1 MSTNDQVLI
10 EQIIQQ
16 EHKLTD
22 NYEREDDFFEF
33 YASNQVL
40 KEYDLSYD
48 EIESGLC
55 GATLD
60 GGLDA
65 IYIFINGELVDEDT
79 DFTEKY
85 KKNPHLELVLIQSK
99 NVRSFGEDAILKLS
113 RLSCNLLDLQFKAVE
128 FEKRYSDFVISK
140 FEMFRS
146 AYFNILTR
154 KPTLAINYFYVSK
167 GIDVHQNVTNQIND
181 LKREVSKTLTEA
193 DVSFK
198 TVGASEL
205 LEIYRKKEIEVFN
218 LKLAENPLSTQGKV
232 FISLITL
239 RDYFDFITDESG
251 KIIKRIFEANVR
263 DYQGKTNVNQ
273 EIQDTL
279 NAKESK
285 EDFWWLNNGVTILAT
300 DASAPGGKSLIIH
313 NPEIV
318 NGLQTSN
325 EIYRYYSAGNNGDDK
340 RAVLVRVIVP
350 DNEESRDRIIRATN
364 SQTPIPKASLRATDA
379 IHRDIED
386 YLKHRGLYYDRR
398 KNFYRNEGKKPSE
411 IISLAFLAQCVISI
425 ALQKPDFAR
434 ARPSTLLEDNT
445 SYRKLYNK
453 NNNVNA
459 YYIASF
465 IGKKVERFLKEKQSI
480 ELTEKNNLKF
490 YIIYAVAALVS
501 NNIYPGFK
509 ALSEIKI
516 EDVSDKILGD
526 AYTKVLDTYQELG
539 GGDQLAKGKSLIERL
554 KQIIIV

>member
-16 EHKLTD
+16 EHKQTGS
-22 NYEREDDFFEF
+22 YEREDDFFEF

-79 DFTEKY
+79 DLTDKY
-85 KKNPHLELVLIQSK
+85 KKNPTLELVLIQSK

-113 RLSCNLLDLQFKAVE
+113 RLSCNLLDLQFKAVD

-140 FEMFRS
+140 FELFRNV
-146 AYFNILTR
+146 YFKVITR
-154 KPTLAINYFYVSK
+154 KPTLTINYFYVSK

-181 LKREVSKTLTEA
+181 LKRAVSNILTEA
-193 DVSFK
+193 EVNFK

-205 LEIYRKKEIEVFN
+205 LEIYRKKETEVFN
-218 LKLAENPLSTQGKV
+218 LKLAENPLSSQGKV
-232 FISLITL
+232 FISLVSL
-239 RDYFDFITDESG
+239 GNYYDFITDESG
-251 KIIKRIFEANVR
+251 RIIKRIFEANVR

-279 NAKESK
+279 KVKDSN
-285 EDFWWLNNGVTILAT
+285 EDFWWLNNGVTILAS
-300 DASAPGGKSLIIH
+300 DVSAPGGKSLIIH

-325 EIYRYYSAGNNGDDK
+325 EIYRYYSTGNNDDDK
-340 RAVLVRVIVP
+340 RAVLIRVIVP

-453 NNNVNA
+453 NNSVNA
-459 YYIASF
+459 YYVASY

-480 ELTEKNNLKF
+480 DVTEKNNLKF
-490 YIIYAVAALVS
+490 YIIYAVAAKAS
-501 NNIYPGFK
+501 RNIHPGFK
-509 ALSEIKI
+509 ALSEINTGDI
-516 EDVSDKILGD
+516 SDEILE
-526 AYTKVLDTYQELG
+526 ASYKLVLETYLELG
-539 GGDQLAKGKSLIERL
+539 GATN
-554 KQIIIV
+554 

>member
-16 EHKLTD
+16 EHKQTGS
-22 NYEREDDFFEF
+22 YEREDDFFEF

-79 DFTEKY
+79 DLTDKY
-85 KKNPHLELVLIQSK
+85 KKNPTLELVLIQSK

-113 RLSCNLLDLQFKAVE
+113 RLSCNLLDLQFKAVD

-140 FEMFRS
+140 FELFRNV
-146 AYFNILTR
+146 YFKVITR
-154 KPTLAINYFYVSK
+154 KPTLTINYFYVSK

-181 LKREVSKTLTEA
+181 LKRAVSNILTEA
-193 DVSFK
+193 EVNFK

-205 LEIYRKKEIEVFN
+205 LEIYRKKETEVFN
-218 LKLAENPLSTQGKV
+218 LKLAENPLSSQGKV
-232 FISLITL
+232 FISLVSL
-239 RDYFDFITDESG
+239 GNYYDFITDESG
-251 KIIKRIFEANVR
+251 RIIKRIFEANVR

-279 NAKESK
+279 KVKDSN
-285 EDFWWLNNGVTILAT
+285 EDFWWLNNGVTILAS
-300 DASAPGGKSLIIH
+300 DVSAPGGKSLIIH

-325 EIYRYYSAGNNGDDK
+325 EIYRYYSTGNNDDDK
-340 RAVLVRVIVP
+340 RAVLIRVIVP

-453 NNNVNA
+453 NNSVNA
-459 YYIASF
+459 YYVASY

-480 ELTEKNNLKF
+480 DVTEKNNLKF
-490 YIIYAVAALVS
+490 YIIYAVAAKTS
-501 NNIYPGFK
+501 RNIHPGFK
-509 ALSEIKI
+509 ALSEINTGDI
-516 EDVSDKILGD
+516 SDEILE
-526 AYTKVLDTYQELG
+526 ASYKLVLETYLELG

-554 KQIIIV
+554 KNII